1 MGACASDAA
10 LDSSCS
16 VAVILSLAGT
26 DIVEYATCRSA
37 LVSDNARYMHSRTC
51 HSQSKNISP
60 LFVTELTVKTMR
72 RYSLGFCEPQGK
84 CNCIRKRNGLSG
96 SVALRFVSCRR
107 VAFRLLSRPPFWPP
121 WPSPPW
127 APLPWAFPGPWALP
141 SPGLPW
147 AVPGPWG
154 PPSMLV
160 VGFVMHSSEIAVAA
174 AWLVTRM
181 DLQVLAESRVACSEI
196 HMTSWLKHAP
206 PPMGNEEFRIIAL

>member
-1 MGACASDAA
+1 MQTRIVRVAVHMRCKKHSGIMGACASDAA

-84 CNCIRKRNGLSG
+84 CNCIRERNGLSG
-96 SVALRFVSCRR
+96 SISFRFMSTRRLSSPFVSLLPSCFRSFAFPFALYRR
-107 VAFRLLSRPPFWPP
+107 VVEEKKTTRKKAKKNPINL
-121 WPSPPW
+121 
-127 APLPWAFPGPWALP
+127 
-141 SPGLPW
+141 
-147 AVPGPWG
+147 
-154 PPSMLV
+154 
-160 VGFVMHSSEIAVAA
+160 
-174 AWLVTRM
+174 WL
-181 DLQVLAESRVACSEI
+181 AS
-196 HMTSWLKHAP
+196 
-206 PPMGNEEFRIIAL
+206 

>member
-51 HSQSKNISP
+51 HSQSQNISP
-60 LFVTELTVKTMR
+60 SFVSELTVNKTMR

-96 SVALRFVSCRR
+96 LVALRFVSCRR
-107 VAFRLLSRPPFWPP
+107 VAFRLLSRRRCVR
-121 WPSPPW
+121 
-127 APLPWAFPGPWALP
+127 PLVHLRFLSFCVDASWRKRKKQTKKTKKKKQTPISLWLAL
-141 SPGLPW
+141 
-147 AVPGPWG
+147 
-154 PPSMLV
+154 
-160 VGFVMHSSEIAVAA
+160 
-174 AWLVTRM
+174 
-181 DLQVLAESRVACSEI
+181 
-196 HMTSWLKHAP
+196 
-206 PPMGNEEFRIIAL
+206 

>member
-60 LFVTELTVKTMR
+60 LFVTELTVNKTMR

-84 CNCIRKRNGLSG
+84 CNCIRERNGLSG
-96 SVALRFVSCRR
+96 SVAFRFVSCRR
-107 VAFRLLSRPPFWPP
+107 VAFRLLSCRRCVRPLVHLRFLSFCVDASWKKERDKHRTKHPETPTPMSLW
-121 WPSPPW
+121 
-127 APLPWAFPGPWALP
+127 LAL
-141 SPGLPW
+141 
-147 AVPGPWG
+147 
-154 PPSMLV
+154 
-160 VGFVMHSSEIAVAA
+160 
-174 AWLVTRM
+174 
-181 DLQVLAESRVACSEI
+181 
-196 HMTSWLKHAP
+196 
-206 PPMGNEEFRIIAL
+206 